1 MSMAQNRIET
11 NIRPFTPIKR
21 RSPFISNEARWAY
34 FFISPFLI
42 GLLIFFIAPAISSF
56 YFAFT
61 DWNGLSLPTFTG
73 FENFKQLLKDTV
85 FLRSLL
91 NTAIFTAGSVPISLV
106 LATLMATLLN
116 QKIRGLVIYR
126 TIYFIPVVTMP
137 VAVGMVWKWLYH
149 SQYGLFNNV
158 LGFFHLP
165 QPMWLLDNHL
175 ALFAIILTS
184 VWMTVGNN
192 MVIILAGLQEI
203 SSSYYEAADIDGAN
217 GWKKFFYITIP
228 LLSPSLFFVLVM
240 SIISSF
246 QVFDLIFM
254 MEGGNSALLDPTRT
268 VVYKIYEDGF
278 TYSHMGYA
286 SSEALILFLII
297 LVLTI
302 LQMYYQKK
310 WVHY

>member
-1 MSMAQNRIET
+1 MEQNRIAT
-11 NIRPFTPIKR
+11 NIQTSYQLKR
-21 RSPFISNEARWAY
+21 RSKIRLNEAMWAY
-34 FFISPFLI
+34 LFITPFFI
-42 GLLIFFIAPAISSF
+42 GLLIFFIIPALSSF

-61 DWNGLSLPTFTG
+61 DWNGLSIPTFIG
-73 FENFKQLLKDTV
+73 FDNFIQLFHDDV
-85 FLRSLL
+85 FLQSLW

-106 LATLMATLLN
+106 IATLIANLLN
-116 QKIRGLVIYR
+116 QKIKGLVIYR

-149 SQYGLFNNV
+149 SQYGLFNTV
-158 LGFFHLP
+158 LGIFHLP
-165 QPMWLLDNHL
+165 QPSWLIDNHL
-175 ALFAIILTS
+175 ALFSIILTS

-192 MVIILAGLQEI
+192 IVIILAGLQEI
-203 SSSYYEAADIDGAN
+203 SSSYYEAAEIDGAS
-217 GWKKFFYITIP
+217 GLKKFLYITIP

-254 MEGGNSALLDPTRT
+254 MEGGNSALLGPTRT

-278 TYSHMGYA
+278 SYSHMGYA

-302 LQMYYQKK
+302 IQMYFQKK